1 MFREVQNSQK
11 IKAIT
16 ILVIALI
23 FDLINNF
30 KKGIVWNA
38 VYEKWRFLILKRK
51 KYVTS
56 PLFSF
61 DLDNV

>member
-1 MFREVQNSQK
+1 MK
-11 IKAIT
+11 DIT
-16 ILVIALI
+16 IFIITLI
-23 FDLINNF
+23 FDFINSF

-51 KYVTS
+51 KYFTS

-61 DLDNV
+61 DLGNV